1 MVAVEVAVEVAT
13 ELVQAAAVWAKMAAS
28 AVIADHRL

>member
-1 MVAVEVAVEVAT
+1 MAVVVAAEAEAT
-13 ELVQAAAVWAKMAAS
+13 ELVRAAAVWAKMAAS